1 MSNILTCC
9 CLLAEEQEQEQE
21 QEHNINEINL
31 ENIKCNI
38 NCCIIYK
45 DTVDGK
51 IKSWSR
57 FSKKKSSNKS
67 DIKS

>member
-1 MSNILTCC
+1 MSNIISCC
-9 CLLAEEQEQEQE
+9 CLLAEEEKEEE

-57 FSKKKSSNKS
+57 FSKKNHSNKP